1 MLVYSSFKNGD
12 PYYLISGKWEFC
24 KMLQL
29 IDCFNLATLFGSTFS
44 DTFVT
49 LAISSTLFCQIY
61 GLQYSSKERY
71 KPLARCELC
80 CRLCDSLHVLCDSS
94 VVDPGEWPRW
104 PGPPTLISRRNWG
117 PKGRKKFFWRPG
129 PPVISRPGSATVP
142 VVRYAINI
150 AHHGIKTVS
159 IMARILERFQESV
172 VKLYQN

>member
-1 MLVYSSFKNGD
+1 
-12 PYYLISGKWEFC
+12 
-24 KMLQL
+24 MLQL

-104 PGPPTLISRRNWG
+104 PGPSPPHPYFQTKLR
-117 PKGRKKFFWRPG
+117 PKGQKKFLKTRP
-129 PPVISRPGSATVP
+129 PLLISRPGSSTVP
-142 VVRYAINI
+142 VVCYAINI
-150 AHHGIKTVS
+150 VHHGVKTVS
-159 IMARILERFQESV
+159 IMAKILEQFQESV
-172 VKLYQN
+172 VKLYQD